1 VADTSVAYVLD
12 ETVMTRREAAERLRV
27 SPAAVTNYFVR
38 GLHGVY
44 LEGVLVGGTR
54 RTSAEAVDRFV
65 EARTAAVVGELP
77 APVARKTARQ
87 WRREHEEAEARLRAR
102 GLL

>member
-1 VADTSVAYVLD
+1 VAATSVAYLLD

-44 LEGVLVGGTR
+44 LEGVLVGGTW
-54 RTSAEAVDRFV
+54 RTSLEAVNRFV
-65 EARTAAVVGELP
+65 DAQTEKVLGPRASRPT
-77 APVARKTARQ
+77 RMARQ
-87 WRREHEEAEARLRAR
+87 WHKAHEEANARLEAA
-102 GLL
+102 GW